1 MQELSMLAQACNAIP
16 PVFLRANTLARPRQA
31 RGRADGAEG
40 RNALMATLRRDY
52 NLASRASSLSPWG
65 VELVGGR
72 PPTGLRL
79 AAWEQG
85 MFEVQ
90 DVGSQV
96 VAMATNASRGDL
108 VVDFCAG
115 NGGKTLAM
123 AAMVGREGLVVAHD
137 VEVLRLK
144 QLCGSLARARVH
156 PDSVQVG
163 AGGLACRHSCVCRS
177 AVSCAQTLLLVCSC
191 LCCSAV
197 CSLCSGCWFAGA
209 GVCRMQ
215 VMFSGKEVWL
225 DKAAGSRVRDPQV
238 EEWRRGWSFV
248 VDECQGAR
256 GADVVLVD
264 APCSSLGVLRRHP
277 SLRWQLDEKQ
287 VESFPQVQ
295 LDILLQASDFVRE
308 GGTLVYATC
317 SLDAAENTGVA
328 QAFEASKPQFSP
340 LPFPADFP
348 GLCEWP
354 RGSGDGCSV
363 RGRRWLVPHVHGS
376 DGFFIARW
384 CRGEWAPT
392 N

>member
-1 MQELSMLAQACNAIP
+1 MLARACNAIP

-163 AGGLACRHSCVCRS
+163 AVGLACKRSCLCRS
-177 AVSCAQTLLLVCSC
+177 AALWAHTLLLVSVLLVSVLLVSRGPVLTVLWLLVCWSGLVPNGC
-191 LCCSAV
+191 RLCFPGKKCGWTRRLGRGSAILRYT
-197 CSLCSGCWFAGA
+197 SGA
-209 GVCRMQ
+209 GD
-215 VMFSGKEVWL
+215 G
-225 DKAAGSRVRDPQV
+225 
-238 EEWRRGWSFV
+238 
-248 VDECQGAR
+248 
-256 GADVVLVD
+256 
-264 APCSSLGVLRRHP
+264 P
-277 SLRWQLDEKQ
+277 S
-287 VESFPQVQ
+287 
-295 LDILLQASDFVRE
+295 
-308 GGTLVYATC
+308 
-317 SLDAAENTGVA
+317 
-328 QAFEASKPQFSP
+328 
-340 LPFPADFP
+340 
-348 GLCEWP
+348 
-354 RGSGDGCSV
+354 
-363 RGRRWLVPHVHGS
+363 
-376 DGFFIARW
+376 
-384 CRGEWAPT
+384 
-392 N
+392 